1 MIENFLSSAPA
12 AAGRQQMLQLMEP
25 ILPGLLCQID
35 GEVLRLAVLIQAD
48 FVQSR
53 KEHILMLAPFEEKIQ
68 NLAQGPSLLTAASL
82 LIMESHC
89 AYIAEHLDR
98 ILKNVV
104 LTIVNRIKALIAT
117 PLEMKH
123 KGDKSPRLEILVNFY
138 CFFAGILWEQVNEL
152 LLDEED
158 LLQRIEKSFLEF
170 DPESTS
176 ILKIPKLSLEE
187 KYLDSDVAR
196 LVISARVPTLTS
208 GAKHPTHFHSRLRSS
223 QSACPFPVPVNPFT
237 SSASPR
243 RWDSNTTDDQGPN
256 HSKPS
261 TPEATGFTFKA
272 PQPIGAFRIGSDLK
286 EIKRTQCILNAA
298 KYRRQHPVGGART
311 SNAVP
316 PAPDAGLDHGI
327 SSEFKS
333 VGEFELRFFY
343 ALTTQVATPLLKS
356 ISDVNELSRK
366 MEKYVAR
373 HSNVAPSEMFLF
385 KETTSEKREKLEKL
399 VKRLDEA
406 SVGLQSTSRLG

>member
-208 GAKHPTHFHSRLRSS
+208 GAKHPTHFQLKAA
-223 QSACPFPVPVNPFT
+223 QFAICVPISCTGESVYEF
-237 SSASPR
+237 
-243 RWDSNTTDDQGPN
+243 GF
-256 HSKPS
+256 SK
-261 TPEATGFTFKA
+261 T
-272 PQPIGAFRIGSDLK
+272 PIGAFRIGSDLK
-286 EIKRTQCILNAA
+286 EIKRTQRILNAA

-406 SVGLQSTSRLG
+406 SVGLQSTSMLG